1 MPGLS
6 DKIAIITGASSGIG
20 YATTKR
26 FAQEGAHVVVGV
38 RRQPELNALIEEI
51 TRASGHAVALAGD
64 VKSEA
69 FAKVLVE
76 LAMDCFGG
84 LDIAFNS
91 GGRCY
96 RPSQR
101 GKLGANPVAFLIP
114 CHRVIQQSGKIGGYH
129 WGETRKHAM
138 HAWESASYE

>member
-20 YATTKR
+20 YATAKR

-51 TRASGHAVALAGD
+51 TRASDHAVALAGD

-69 FAKVLVE
+69 FAKALVE

-84 LDIAFNS
+84 LDIAFNNAS
-91 GGRCY
+91 TT
-96 RPSQR
+96 
-101 GKLGANPVAFLIP
+101 
-114 CHRVIQQSGKIGGYH
+114 
-129 WGETRKHAM
+129 GETGSILDMSIAEWEDTLSPNLTSAFVSAKHQIRPC
-138 HAWESASYE
+138 SARVVDRSFSR